1 MVCPRLK
8 RRSAITIFNGM
19 TDSMDARSS
28 RYDLDDDDARLSRD
42 DEHRKPTTDRG
53 DEAKMRA
60 CLVCKREFLSAWAG
74 ERICRQCKSTSAWR
88 GGVL

>member
-1 MVCPRLK
+1 MP
-8 RRSAITIFNGM
+8 GM
-19 TDSMDARSS
+19 TDKMDARSPA
-28 RYDLDDDDARLSRD
+28 YDAGDDDLRATRE
-42 DEHRKPTTDRG
+42 DEHRKPEADRA

-60 CLVCKREFLSAWAG
+60 CLVCRKPFLSAWAG

>member
-1 MVCPRLK
+1 
-8 RRSAITIFNGM
+8 M
-19 TDSMDARSS
+19 TEKIDARSP
-28 RYDLDDDDARLSRD
+28 RHDLDDEIASSDN
-42 DEHRKPTTDRG
+42 DEQGKAATDRSN

-60 CLVCKREFLSAWAG
+60 CLICSREFLSAWAG